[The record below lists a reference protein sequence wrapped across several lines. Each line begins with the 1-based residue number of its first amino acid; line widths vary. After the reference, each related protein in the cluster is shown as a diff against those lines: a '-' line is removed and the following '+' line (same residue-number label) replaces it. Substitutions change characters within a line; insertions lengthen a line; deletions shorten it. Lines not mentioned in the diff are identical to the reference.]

1 MRIGDFDVASR
12 VLIVAEIGNNHE
24 GDPALAEDMI
34 RAAANAGANAVKF
47 QTIVPE
53 ELVSADQTER
63 LAQLRRFSL
72 SRENFVRLA
81 EAAQKAG
88 VMFMSTAFDLD
99 SLDFLDS
106 LVPAHKIASGDNTFH
121 PLLARAAATG
131 KPILLSTGLAD
142 RETVLAARRTIESVW
157 QTQGRAGELALLHC
171 VTCYPTPPGDAN
183 LAAISGLKA
192 LCPTVGYSDH
202 TLGVEA
208 AVLAVAAG
216 ARIIEKHFT
225 LDKGRTT
232 FRDHQLSAD
241 PDELALLVRRVR
253 EAETFMGDGENRPAC
268 ESPAAVAVRRS
279 VAAKADLAPGTVLA
293 PGHLRWV
300 RPGSGVAP
308 GREDLLL
315 GRRLVRG
322 VSAGELILASDV
334 EA

>member
-1 MRIGDFDVASR
+1 MRIGNFDVASR
-12 VLIVAEIGNNHE
+12 VLIVAEVGNNHE
-24 GDPALAEDMI
+24 GDPALAEAMI
-34 RAAANAGANAVKF
+34 HAAAHAGADAVKF

-53 ELVSADQTER
+53 ELVSADQTAR
-63 LAQLRRFSL
+63 LEQLRRFAL
-72 SRENFVRLA
+72 SRETFVRLA
-81 EAAQKAG
+81 ETAAEAG
-88 VMFMSTAFDLD
+88 VIFLSTAFDPD
-99 SLDFLDS
+99 SLDFLDG

-142 RETVLAARRTIESVW
+142 RETLLAARRTIASVW
-157 QTQGRAGELALLHC
+157 EAQGRAGELALLHC

-183 LAAISGLKA
+183 LAAIAGLRA

-202 TLGVEA
+202 TLGIEA
-208 AVLAVAAG
+208 AVLSVAAG

-241 PDELALLVRRVR
+241 PDELAQGVRRGG
-253 EAETFMGDGENRPAC
+253 EAETLMGDGLGRPAC
-268 ESPAAVAVRRS
+268 EDPAAVAVRRS

-300 RPGSGVAP
+300 RPGGGVAP

-315 GRRLVRG
+315 GRRLVRA
-322 VSAGELILASDV
+322 VAAGERILPADV